1 MTKDSASQF
10 GAGYKQL
17 TPANLISLFDLD
29 RQTDEIRYLSYLI
42 IQTDTRQGPIVG
54 HVLQLY
60 GSADRAES

>member
-17 TPANLISLFDLD
+17 TQLFDLD